1 MCMLLRVRV
10 LMRTHVHVEQIVELR
25 NVQEEMESEVEDM
38 ASHTADYCNGG

>member
-1 MCMLLRVRV
+1 MCMLLRV

-38 ASHTADYCNGG
+38 ASHTEDYCNGG